1 MRGDDP
7 VCVSGAAREYSTT
20 YLRRYLSRYSPGRH
34 QRSGCARGYAR
45 VPSRDTCVMYGV
57 PRSTVPPL
65 PSPDVVW
72 LLSTTC
78 RPHCLCDV
86 TTSL

>member
-20 YLRRYLSRYSPGRH
+20 YLRRHLSRYSPGRH
-34 QRSGCARGYAR
+34 QRSGCARRYAR
-45 VPSRDTCVMYGV
+45 VPSLDTRVMYV
-57 PRSTVPPL
+57 VLYLPS

-78 RPHCLCDV
+78 RPHSLCDV